1 MSDSYSY
8 INPEVKARQQIDQ
21 DLIQAEWIIQN
32 KNQLNLSAGLGIAV
46 REYPTDSGPADYVL
60 FIGKKPVGVIEA
72 KRLEEGIGLTWH
84 EDQTSKYAE
93 SHLKWFV
100 NNQPLR
106 FRYESTGKLTRFTDS
121 NDHIHR
127 SRLIFNFQKPATLQE
142 WLKQDDTLRNKL
154 AKFPELNT
162 KGLRGCQII
171 AIKNLERS
179 FSENRPRALVQ
190 MATGSGKTYTAI
202 TSMYRLL
209 KFANAKRIL
218 FLVDTKNLGMQA
230 EQEAIGYSP
239 VDDSRNLGELY
250 NIQRLNS
257 SYISKDSHI
266 CICTIQRM
274 YSILKDKELDESVEE
289 ISLNEIKLVGPP
301 KDVVYNEKYPPEFF
315 DFIVIDECHR
325 SIYNLWRQVIEYFDA
340 FHIGLT
346 ATPDKRTFAFFHENI
361 VSEYSHEQAVVD
373 GVNVGYDTYVIE
385 TEITQQG
392 SKINAK
398 EFIDIRNKLTREE
411 RWQQLDEEFQY
422 FGNDLDRSVV
432 NPSQIRNII
441 KTFKEKLLKEIFPN
455 RQEVPKTLIFAKS
468 DSHADDIIQIIRE
481 EFAESNEFCKKITY
495 KSDEDP
501 KSILASFRNDYNPRI
516 AVTVDMIATGTD
528 VKPIECIFFM
538 RDIKS
543 KNYFEQMKG
552 RGTRTLLKDDL
563 RKVTPS
569 ASDNKT
575 HYVIID
581 AVGVCKSLKTDSRPL
596 ERKPSIPLK
605 DLMMNIAMGSREED
619 ILLSTANRLIR
630 IDRAVSEQE
639 KEIFTEISSGKS
651 LTEVV
656 KDLLDANDRDFI
668 KTKAGEKYE
677 VEKEEITKK
686 QIDDTKKE
694 FLDKACKIFDNPDI
708 RDYIENVRKK
718 HEQIIDT
725 INIDTVINAD
735 WDKQTQ
741 NQAQNTIE
749 TFQEFIKKNKDEITA
764 LKIFYSQPQRIKEIT
779 FKMIKELYEALN
791 SPPYSLTIEKLW
803 GAYYQLGDNKVKGIS
818 TKRML
823 TDIVSLIRCELKIDK
838 ELAPFSEI
846 INRNFK
852 EWVFRKNAGHIQFT
866 EVQMEWLRMI
876 KDHIMTSMKI
886 TKGNFNFTPFDA
898 LGGIGKF
905 YQVFGDEYDE
915 IINELNEVLVA

>member
-1 MSDSYSY
+1 MSDSY
-8 INPEVKARQQIDQ
+8 ITPEVKARLQIDKN
-21 DLIQAEWIIQN
+21 LIQTGWIIQN

-46 REYPTDSGPADYVL
+46 REYPTDSGPADYIL
-60 FIGKKPVGVIEA
+60 FIDKKPVGVIEA
-72 KRLEEGIGLTWH
+72 KKLEEGVRLTQI

-93 SHLKWFV
+93 SHLKWFL
-100 NNQPLR
+100 NSKPLR
-106 FRYESTGKLTRFTDS
+106 FRYESTGELTRFTDS
-121 NDHIHR
+121 NDNIHR
-127 SRLIFNFQKPATLQE
+127 SRLIFNFQKPQTLQE

-154 AKFPELNT
+154 AKIPELDA
-162 KGLRGCQII
+162 KGLRECQII
-171 AIKNLERS
+171 AIKNLEKS
-179 FSENRPRALVQ
+179 FSENRPRALIQ
-190 MATGSGKTYTAI
+190 MATGSGKTYTAV
-202 TSMYRLL
+202 TSVYRLL
-209 KFANAKRIL
+209 KFAHAKRIL
-218 FLVDTKNLGMQA
+218 FLVDTKNLGEQA
-230 EQEAIGYSP
+230 EQEFIGYSP
-239 VDDSRNLGELY
+239 ADDSRNFAELY
-250 NIQRLNS
+250 NVQRLNS
-257 SYISKDSHI
+257 RYISKDSQI
-266 CICTIQRM
+266 CISTIQRM
-274 YSILKDKELDESVEE
+274 YSILKDRELDESVEE
-289 ISLNEIKLVGPP
+289 TSLNEIKVVGPP

-392 SKINAK
+392 SKIKAK

-411 RWQQLDEEFQY
+411 RWEQLDEEFQY

-441 KTFKEKLLKEIFPN
+441 KTFKSKLLTEIFPN
-455 RQEVPKTLIFAKS
+455 RKEVPKTLIFAKS
-468 DSHADDIIQIIRE
+468 DSHADDIIQIVRE

-495 KSDEDP
+495 KSLEDP
-501 KSILASFRNDYNPRI
+501 KSILTSFRNDYYPRI
-516 AVTVDMIATGTD
+516 SVTVDMIATGTD
-528 VKPIECIFFM
+528 VKPIECIIFM
-538 RDIKS
+538 RDVKS

-569 ASDNKT
+569 ASENKT
-575 HYVIID
+575 HYVIVD

-619 ILLSTANRLIR
+619 ILMSTANRLTR
-630 IDRAVSEQE
+630 IDKALSE
-639 KEIFTEISSGKS
+639 KEKEKFEEISSGASIK
-651 LTEVV
+651 EVV
-656 KDLLDANDRDFI
+656 KALLNANDPDFI
-668 KTKAGEKYE
+668 NQKLKEKFEGERIEKLTKE
-677 VEKEEITKK
+677 
-686 QIDDTKKE
+686 QIEGTKKE
-694 FLDKACKIFDNPDI
+694 FLDKACDIFNNPDI
-708 RDYIENVRKK
+708 REYIEDVRKK

-725 INIDTVINAD
+725 VNIDTVINAD

-741 NQAQNTIE
+741 NQAQDTIE
-749 TFQEFIKKNKDEITA
+749 TFREFLKKNKDEITA

-779 FKMIKELYEALN
+779 FKMINELYSVLK
-791 SPPYSLTIEKLW
+791 SSPYSLTVERLW
-803 GAYYQLGDNKVKGIS
+803 GAYYQLDNNKVKGIS

-823 TDIVSLIRCELKIDK
+823 TDIVSLIRYELKIDK

-852 EWVFRKNAGHIQFT
+852 EWVFKKNAGHIQFT

-905 YQVFGDEYDE
+905 YQVFGEEYDE

>member
-1 MSDSYSY
+1 MSDSY
-8 INPEVKARQQIDQ
+8 INPEVKARQQIDK

-46 REYPTDSGPADYVL
+46 REYPTDFGPADYVL
-60 FIGKKPVGVIEA
+60 FIDKKPVGVIEA
-72 KRLEEGIGLTWH
+72 KRPEEGVRLTQI

-93 SHLKWFV
+93 SHLKWFL
-100 NNQPLR
+100 NNKPLR

-121 NDHIHR
+121 NDNIHR

-171 AIKNLERS
+171 AIKNLEKS

-218 FLVDTKNLGMQA
+218 FLVDTKNLGLQA
-230 EQEAIGYSP
+230 EQESIGYAP

-274 YSILKDKELDESVEE
+274 YSILKDKELDESLEE
-289 ISLNEIKLVGPP
+289 ISLNEVKLVGPP

-441 KTFKEKLLKEIFPN
+441 KIFKEKLLKEIFPN

-605 DLMMNIAMGSREED
+605 DLMMNIAMGNREED

-630 IDRAVSEQE
+630 IDRAVSEKE

-651 LTEVV
+651 ITEVV
-656 KDLLDANDRDFI
+656 KDLLDANDPDFI
-668 KTKAGEKYE
+668 KTKAREKYK

-686 QIDDTKKE
+686 QIDDTQKE
-694 FLDKACKIFDNPDI
+694 FLDKACNIFDNPDI

-741 NQAQNTIE
+741 IQAQNTIE

-791 SPPYSLTIEKLW
+791 SPPYSLTIERLW

-818 TKRML
+818 TKRMI
-823 TDIVSLIRCELKIDK
+823 TDIVSLIRYELKIDK

-866 EVQMEWLRMI
+866 ELQMEWLRMI
-876 KDHIMTSMKI
+876 RDHIMTSMKI
-886 TKGNFNFTPFDA
+886 TQDNFNFTPFDA

-905 YQVFGDEYDE
+905 YQVFGEEYDE

>member
-1 MSDSYSY
+1 MSDSY
-8 INPEVKARQQIDQ
+8 ITPEVKARLQIDKN
-21 DLIQAEWIIQN
+21 LIQTGWIIQN

-46 REYPTDSGPADYVL
+46 REYPTDSGPADYIL
-60 FIGKKPVGVIEA
+60 FVDKKPVGVIEA
-72 KRLEEGIGLTWH
+72 KKPEEGVRLTFH

-93 SHLKWFV
+93 SHLKWFL
-100 NNQPLR
+100 NNKPLR
-106 FRYESTGKLTRFTDS
+106 FRYESTGELTRFTDS
-121 NDHIHR
+121 NDNIHR
-127 SRLIFNFQKPATLQE
+127 SRLIFNFQKPQTLQE
-142 WLKQDDTLRNKL
+142 WLKQGDTLRNKL

-162 KGLRGCQII
+162 KGLRECQIK
-171 AIKNLERS
+171 AIKNLEKS
-179 FSENRPRALVQ
+179 FSENRPRALNQ

-230 EQEAIGYSP
+230 EQGSIGYSP

-266 CICTIQRM
+266 SICTIQRM
-274 YSILKDKELDESVEE
+274 YSILKDKELDESLEE
-289 ISLNEIKLVGPP
+289 ISLNEVKLVGPP

-596 ERKPSIPLK
+596 ERKPSIPLR

-630 IDRAVSEQE
+630 IDRAVSEKE

-651 LTEVV
+651 ITEVV
-656 KDLLDANDRDFI
+656 KDLLDANDPDFI
-668 KTKAGEKYE
+668 KTKAKEKYK

-686 QIDDTKKE
+686 QIEEAQKE
-694 FLDKACKIFDNPDI
+694 FLDKACDIFNNPDI
-708 RDYIENVRKK
+708 REYIENVRKK

-725 INIDTVINAD
+725 INIDTVVNAD

-749 TFQEFIKKNKDEITA
+749 TFQEFIKKNKDEIIA

-791 SPPYSLTIEKLW
+791 SPSYSLTIEKLW

-823 TDIVSLIRCELKIDK
+823 TDIVSLIRYELKIDK

-852 EWVFRKNAGHIQFT
+852 EWVFKKNAGHIQFT

-905 YQVFGDEYDE
+905 YQVFGEEYEE

>member
-1 MSDSYSY
+1 MSNNY
-8 INPEVKARQQIDQ
+8 ITPEVKARQQIDK
-21 DLIQAEWIIQN
+21 DLIQAKWIIQN

-46 REYPTDSGPADYVL
+46 REYPTDFGPADYVL
-60 FIGKKPVGVIEA
+60 FIDKKPVGVIEA
-72 KRLEEGIGLTWH
+72 KRPEEGVRLTFH

-100 NNQPLR
+100 NNKPLR

-121 NDHIHR
+121 NDNIHR
-127 SRLIFNFQKPATLQE
+127 SRLIFNFQKPTTLQE

-171 AIKNLERS
+171 AIKNLEKS

-274 YSILKDKELDESVEE
+274 YSILKDKELDESLEE
-289 ISLNEIKLVGPP
+289 ISLNEVKLVGPP

-441 KTFKEKLLKEIFPN
+441 KIFKEKLLKEIFPN

-651 LTEVV
+651 ITEIV
-656 KDLLDANDRDFI
+656 KGLLDANDPDFI
-668 KTKAGEKYE
+668 KNKAREKYK

-686 QIDDTKKE
+686 QIDDTQKE
-694 FLDKACKIFDNPDI
+694 FLDKACKIFDNPYI

-779 FKMIKELYEALN
+779 FKMIKELYKVLN

-823 TDIVSLIRCELKIDK
+823 SDIVSLIRYELKIDK

-852 EWVFRKNAGHIQFT
+852 EWVFKKNAGHVHFT
-866 EVQMEWLRMI
+866 EEQMEWLRMI
-876 KDHIMTSMKI
+876 RDHIMTSMKI
-886 TKGNFNFTPFDA
+886 TQDNFNFTPFDA

-905 YQVFGDEYDE
+905 YQVFGEDYDE

>member
-1 MSDSYSY
+1 MSDSY
-8 INPEVKARQQIDQ
+8 INPEVKARQQIDK

-46 REYPTDSGPADYVL
+46 REYPTDSGPADYIL
-60 FIGKKPVGVIEA
+60 FIDKKPVGVIEA
-72 KRLEEGIGLTWH
+72 KRPEEGIGLTWH

-100 NNQPLR
+100 NNKPLR

-121 NDHIHR
+121 NDNIHR
-127 SRLIFNFQKPATLQE
+127 SRIIFNFQKPATLQE

-162 KGLRGCQII
+162 KGLRECQII
-171 AIKNLERS
+171 AIKNLEES

-218 FLVDTKNLGMQA
+218 FLVDTKNLGLQA
-230 EQEAIGYSP
+230 EQESIGYSP

-274 YSILKDKELDESVEE
+274 YSILKDKELDESLEE
-289 ISLNEIKLVGPP
+289 ISLNEVKLVGPP

-361 VSEYSHEQAVVD
+361 VSEYSHEQAVAD

-411 RWQQLDEEFQY
+411 SWQQLDEEFQY

-619 ILLSTANRLIR
+619 ILLSTANRLTR
-630 IDRAVSEQE
+630 IDRAVSEKE

-651 LTEVV
+651 ITEVV
-656 KDLLDANDRDFI
+656 KDLLDANDPDFI
-668 KTKAGEKYE
+668 KIKAKEKYK

-686 QIDDTKKE
+686 QIDDTQKD
-694 FLDKACKIFDNPDI
+694 FLDKACDIFNNPDI
-708 RDYIENVRKK
+708 REYIENVRKK

-749 TFQEFIKKNKDEITA
+749 TFQEFIKKNKDEIMA

-823 TDIVSLIRCELKIDK
+823 TDIVSLIRYELKIDK
-838 ELAPFSEI
+838 ELAPFSET

-852 EWVFRKNAGHIQFT
+852 EWVFRKNAGHIHFT
-866 EVQMEWLRMI
+866 EEQMEWLRMI

-886 TKGNFNFTPFDA
+886 TQDNFNFTPFDA

-905 YQVFGDEYDE
+905 YQVFGENYDD

>member
-1 MSDSYSY
+1 VSDSY

-46 REYPTDSGPADYVL
+46 REYPTDSGPADYIL
-60 FIGKKPVGVIEA
+60 FVDKKPVGVIEA
-72 KRLEEGIGLTWH
+72 KRPEEGVRLTWH

-93 SHLKWFV
+93 SHLKWFLK
-100 NNQPLR
+100 NKPLR

-121 NDHIHR
+121 NDNIHR

-171 AIKNLERS
+171 AIKNLEKS

-218 FLVDTKNLGMQA
+218 FLVDTKNLGEQA
-230 EQEAIGYSP
+230 EQESIGYSP

-289 ISLNEIKLVGPP
+289 ISLNEVKLVGPP

-422 FGNDLDRSVV
+422 FGNELDRSVV

-455 RQEVPKTLIFAKS
+455 RQEIPKTLIFAKS
-468 DSHADDIIQIIRE
+468 DSHADDIIQTIRE

-575 HYVIID
+575 HYVLID

-619 ILLSTANRLIR
+619 ILISTANRLIR
-630 IDRAVSEQE
+630 IDRAVSEKE

-651 LTEVV
+651 ITEVV
-656 KDLLDANDRDFI
+656 KDLLDANDPDFI
-668 KTKAGEKYE
+668 KTKAREKYK

-686 QIDDTKKE
+686 QIDDTQKE
-694 FLDKACKIFDNPDI
+694 FLDKACDIFNNPDI
-708 RDYIENVRKK
+708 REYIENVRKK
-718 HEQIIDT
+718 HEQVIDT

-741 NQAQNTIE
+741 NQAQDTIK

-791 SPPYSLTIEKLW
+791 SPPYSLTIERLW

-818 TKRML
+818 TKRMI
-823 TDIVSLIRCELKIDK
+823 TDIVSLIRYELKIDK

-866 EVQMEWLRMI
+866 ELQMEWLRMI
-876 KDHIMTSMKI
+876 RDHIMTSMKI
-886 TKGNFNFTPFDA
+886 TQDNFNFTPFDA

-905 YQVFGDEYDE
+905 YQVFGEEYDE

>member
-1 MSDSYSY
+1 MSDSY
-8 INPEVKARQQIDQ
+8 ITPEVKARQQIDK

-46 REYPTDSGPADYVL
+46 REYPTDFGPADYVL
-60 FIGKKPVGVIEA
+60 FIDKKPVGVIEA
-72 KRLEEGIGLTWH
+72 KRPEEGVRLTQI

-93 SHLKWFV
+93 SHLKWFL
-100 NNQPLR
+100 NNKPLR

-121 NDHIHR
+121 NDNIHR

-171 AIKNLERS
+171 AIKNLEKS

-218 FLVDTKNLGMQA
+218 FLVDTKNLGLQA
-230 EQEAIGYSP
+230 EQESIGYAP

-274 YSILKDKELDESVEE
+274 YSILKDKELDESLEE
-289 ISLNEIKLVGPP
+289 ISLNEVKLVGPP

-441 KTFKEKLLKEIFPN
+441 KIFKEKLLKEIFPN

-605 DLMMNIAMGSREED
+605 DLMMNIAMGNREED

-630 IDRAVSEQE
+630 IDRAVSEKE

-651 LTEVV
+651 ITEVV
-656 KDLLDANDRDFI
+656 KDLLDANDPDFI
-668 KTKAGEKYE
+668 KTKAREKYK

-686 QIDDTKKE
+686 QIDDTQKE
-694 FLDKACKIFDNPDI
+694 FLDKACNIFDNPDI

-741 NQAQNTIE
+741 IQAQNTIE

-791 SPPYSLTIEKLW
+791 SPPYSLTIERLW

-818 TKRML
+818 TKRMI
-823 TDIVSLIRCELKIDK
+823 TDIVSLIRYELKIDK

-866 EVQMEWLRMI
+866 ELQMEWLRMI
-876 KDHIMTSMKI
+876 RDHIMTSMKI
-886 TKGNFNFTPFDA
+886 TQDNFNFTPFDA

-905 YQVFGDEYDE
+905 YQVFGEEYDE